1 LNINVLIPA
10 FNEEKNIGRVVSA
23 LKKLSII
30 ERVIVIDDG
39 SIDKTAEVARKSGA
53 EVVSL
58 SQNQG
63 KGAALFEGFKA
74 STGEIIAF
82 FDADLINLTPA
93 HILDLFLPVING
105 EAEMTV
111 GVFSQ
116 GRMATDLAQKVAPFL
131 SGQRAF
137 KRSFLEDFFK
147 NREQV
152 LSLGYGIEVALTL
165 YAEKTGAKVVGVPL
179 LNLTHVMK
187 EEKLGLFPGMIAR
200 AKMYRDIVLSL
211 GSKIK
216 LG

>member
-1 LNINVLIPA
+1 MNINVLIPA